1 MTPKAK
7 KYTHYHK
14 DGTVW
19 AKGQKTGDVMT
30 GYWEWFRKDGT
41 IMRSGSFTSTG
52 EQTGAWTTYD
62 QRGKAFKVT
71 TMKPAAAK
79 VVARKAKKTAAKAS
93 KKKKRAT

>member
-1 MTPKAK
+1 MTLKPR

-19 AKGQKTGDVMT
+19 AKGQKTGEVMT
-30 GYWEWFRKDGT
+30 GYWRWFRKDGT
-41 IMRSGSFTSTG
+41 MMRSGSFTDTG
-52 EQTGAWTTYD
+52 EQTGEWTTYD

-71 TMKPAAAK
+71 MIKTKAAK
-79 VVARKAKKTAAKAS
+79 VVAKKTRKTAAKVS